1 MRALG
6 EAEGPCNP
14 DFGVQGRLA
23 EERLFFNLK
32 KKNFKKGDL
41 SVKKELTLGRRSVQT
56 EGTECTK
63 SKGKNECFWG
73 QKF

>member
-23 EERLFFNLK
+23 EERLVFNLK
-32 KKNFKKGDL
+32 KKFKK
-41 SVKKELTLGRRSVQT
+41 RRP
-56 EGTECTK
+56 EC
-63 SKGKNECFWG
+63 
-73 QKF
+73 